1 MSQSVSPER
10 PSSSS
15 AAASHESRITT
26 KKEDLPP
33 PRSKEDRGVRSDVKN
48 PLEQVRLTTFIH
60 VLIYF
65 LLVILAWYTY
75 RTTLVAVDAF
85 RSRGGA
91 FSFPSTSA
99 SSSFSAYADP
109 IWQSI
114 SRRVSWGSRGYP
126 RFPGFLRHPYADVE
140 RRVEEL
146 ADALGV
152 RPLDLANA
160 IADAVHQLVPTE
172 TLASL
177 ASEAKKTGGG
187 RIMDALRGEYAHG
200 VHIADGVRGRMG

>member
-10 PSSSS
+10 PSSA
-15 AAASHESRITT
+15 AAASHESRIIT

-33 PRSKEDRGVRSDVKN
+33 PKSKEDRGVRSDVKN
-48 PLEQVRLTTFIH
+48 PLEQVRLTTFVH

-85 RSRGGA
+85 RSRSGA

-99 SSSFSAYADP
+99 SSFSAYADP

-114 SRRVSWGSRGYP
+114 SRRVSWASRGYSQ
-126 RFPGFLRHPYADVE
+126 FPGFSRRPYADVE

-172 TLASL
+172 TLSSL
-177 ASEAKKTGGG
+177 AGEAKKTGGG
-187 RIMDALRGEYAHG
+187 RIMDALRGEYTHG
-200 VHIADGVRGRMG
+200 VHIADAVRGRMG